1 MKLSPAEVVIRAFG
15 GVRAT
20 AKAIGRNP
28 GSVCRWRQS
37 KDRGGSNGN
46 VPRGAKKPILDAAK
60 AQNLDINAHDLI
72 YGRELSA

>member
-37 KDRGGSNGN
+37 KDRGGSDGD
-46 VPRGAKKPILDAAK
+46 VPRGAQKTILEAAK
-60 AQNLDINAHDLI
+60 AKNLDLSANDII
-72 YGRELSA
+72 YGREASA